1 MVRLDSLN
9 NEHRI
14 QGIRNMICK
23 RCNKVFDEY
32 EDGLCPNCL
41 KYLIDNDM
49 YYDKETGKDY
59 TKDAML
65 KMGAILMR

>member
-1 MVRLDSLN
+1 
-9 NEHRI
+9 
-14 QGIRNMICK
+14 MICK